1 MVYIKRFFDHP
12 WGLLFSDRTRRTIW
26 SDRARASIRHPAKSQ
41 VLSCKK
47 LAAPLSKPLE
57 KAISSLNREMLALK
71 KQILSG
77 EDSAKEHFLTARSI
91 PDSFLR
97 SARHLL
103 SVCSRML
110 EEQRR
115 DKLYRGLF
123 AQDEKLP
130 QEILQLYFDL
140 RFWLRIAELFD
151 ERFVF
156 FVSSYRSEVTVKL
169 LCLDPAEMVD
179 SRLSWGGAPRSFRP
193 PSPRLPIIKRC
204 WAATAL
210 KR

>member
-1 MVYIKRFFDHP
+1 
-12 WGLLFSDRTRRTIW
+12 
-26 SDRARASIRHPAKSQ
+26 
-41 VLSCKK
+41 
-47 LAAPLSKPLE
+47 
-57 KAISSLNREMLALK
+57 MLALK

-115 DKLYRGLF
+115 DKLHRGLF

-179 SRLSWGGAPRSFRP
+179 SRLKLGRCTALFSATLSP
-193 PSPRLPIIKRC
+193 PSYYKNGAGLRQPSRGDPFLRAALP
-204 WAATAL
+204 L
-210 KR
+210 